1 MFVGQPAKQKAAM
14 GGNETVIAK
23 LVGAIDLNCQ
33 GGSVNRRYLL
43 RVVRDLVRRGF
54 AHFKS
59 GRRGDT
65 DPSRGELGAH
75 LLDLR
80 CLLFQGGL
88 STRETAEVSE
98 RLL

>member
-1 MFVGQPAKQKAAM
+1 M
-14 GGNETVIAK
+14 GRNETVIAK
-23 LVGAIDLNCQ
+23 LVGAIDLNRQ

-43 RVVRDLVRRGF
+43 QVVRDLVRRGF

-65 DPSRGELGAH
+65 DSSRGELGAH

-88 STRETAEVSE
+88 STRETAEVSK
-98 RLL
+98 RLP

>member
-14 GGNETVIAK
+14 GRNETVIAK
-23 LVGAIDLNCQ
+23 LVGAIGLNRQ

-59 GRRGDT
+59 ASRT
-65 DPSRGELGAH
+65 DSSRGELGAH
-75 LLDLR
+75 LLDLP

-88 STRETAEVSE
+88 NTRETAEVSE
-98 RLL
+98 RLP

>member
-1 MFVGQPAKQKAAM
+1 MFVGQPAKQKAAT
-14 GGNETVIAK
+14 GRNVTVIAK
-23 LVGAIDLNCQ
+23 LLGAIGLNRQ

-43 RVVRDLVRRGF
+43 RVVRDLVRRRF
-54 AHFKS
+54 AHFKP

-65 DPSRGELGAH
+65 DSSRGELCAH

-98 RLL
+98 RLP